1 MSSGCLND
9 VNCKNIEINGKMVG
23 GKRNIIN
30 ITAQTAETNLS
41 VKDSGALIM
50 LSGTPSQIQ
59 VINLP
64 TIKPEDVGTT
74 YEFYV
79 AVIGN
84 GSAPG
89 SYTIN
94 TGGHATDSD
103 SRTAGYDDFIGLFT
117 VVDKTAVTLVGP
129 DKSTVIPSTGEGTM
143 ILADNTTV
151 APIAVGTCFTCT
163 AVVASDIGTAG
174 SDVWLIKGNIV
185 ADDGT
190 DFVTTNLFT

>member
-1 MSSGCLND
+1 MQSGCLKD
-9 VNCKNIEINGKMVG
+9 LTCKNIEINGKMVG

-103 SRTAGYDDFIGLFT
+103 SRTAGYDDFIGLLRVIDAT
-117 VVDKTAVTLVGP
+117 EYTATDTTNAVPGSGDGTLVLAN
-129 DKSTVIPSTGEGTM
+129 DTTNGE
-143 ILADNTTV
+143 V
-151 APIAVGTCFTCT
+151 KVGSCFTCT
-163 AVVASDIGTAG
+163 AVAASDIGTAS
-174 SDVWLIKGNIV
+174 SDVWLVQGVMIGD
-185 ADDGT
+185 AAGW
-190 DFVTTNLFT
+190 VTTALFTPP

>member
-64 TIKPEDVGTT
+64 TIKPGDVGTT

-79 AVIGN
+79 AVIGAS
-84 GSAPG
+84 GALG

-103 SRTAGYDDFIGLFT
+103 LRTAGYDDFIGLLT
-117 VVDKTAVTLVGP
+117 VVDATATTAADKTN
-129 DKSTVIPSTGEGTM
+129 VIPASGEGTLIVTNNIDSDTGM
-143 ILADNTTV
+143 
-151 APIAVGTCFTCT
+151 AVGTCFTCT

-174 SDVWLIKGNIV
+174 SDVWLIKGNIMT
-185 ADDGT
+185 ADAT
-190 DFVTTNLFT
+190 DFVTTALFT